1 MDSNTPKFP
10 FQATDRIDFSNLVNL
25 HDVPERRPGKDGTF
39 TAPAI
44 IITKSPILPDSL
56 STMTVATDALI
67 LSAINQAWEENTTVV
82 GVFDDGKKEQSFLS
96 LGVEFAPGEPIQT
109 DKDTVTFIVQ
119 GRRRVE
125 VLEIFVDENDM
136 LFVKAALIKIPKRRS
151 KEVQALM
158 RQVIKYFETFAQ
170 LSPHLPPTVIQFA
183 RQLEDPG
190 ELADIVTASIN
201 LKPAQMMEI
210 ITAVDPAERI
220 ETALRLIKH
229 EVSLLELEAEINDRV
244 QQELDQGQ
252 REIYLREKIEKL
264 QQELNDGK
272 STDPDIRSLEDLL
285 ESKEYPEEVVKT
297 AKKELERL
305 KMTPSLSPESGMIST
320 YLHWLLELP
329 WNEETQDR
337 LDIKEAQS
345 ILDKHHY
352 GLPKAKDRI
361 LEYLAVRSLNPPKN
375 RQPILCFVGPPGT
388 GKTSLGKSIAE
399 AMGRKFVRRSLGG
412 VRDESE
418 IRGHRRT
425 YIGSMPGR
433 ILETI
438 SKVGVANPLFM
449 LDEIDKLSSDIHG
462 DPASALLEVLDPE
475 QNYSFSD
482 HYLEVPFDL
491 SKVFFITTANT
502 VQSIPPALLDRM
514 EIIEFPG
521 YIEEEKL
528 EIARQFLIPEQ
539 LEENGLQ
546 DKSIEFTEDALRLII
561 KSYTYEAGVRNLER
575 MIGAV
580 LRKTARKLA
589 EGEAIEKIITP
600 ELVEER
606 LGPVEFFPITAELQ
620 DEVGMA
626 TAVAWTENGGE
637 IMQIEVLVM
646 PGKGNLQ
653 ITGQVGE
660 IMQESAQA
668 ALSYIKSKAEN
679 FQIPD
684 SLFEETDVHI
694 HVPEGSIPK
703 DGPSA
708 GITMAIAM
716 TSAVLGVPTRHE
728 VAMTGEITLRGRI
741 LPVGGVREKVL
752 AAHRAGITT
761 ILLPTKNQKDLIEV
775 PAPVLEQLRIVFV
788 EHMDEVLKEALA
800 GEAIYAK
807 KPKETPPR
815 HPRPTK
821 NKMAQRSQ
829 QNSDTQAVA

>member
-170 LSPHLPPTVIQFA
+170 LSQHLPPTVIQFA

-272 STDPDIRSLEDLL
+272 STDPDIRSLEELL

-337 LDIKEAQS
+337 LDIKEAQA

-646 PGKGNLQ
+646 PGKSNLQ

-821 NKMAQRSQ
+821 NKMAQRTQ

>member
-170 LSPHLPPTVIQFA
+170 LSQHLPPTVIQFA

-337 LDIKEAQS
+337 LDIKEAQA

-589 EGEAIEKIITP
+589 EGEAIEKLITP

-800 GEAIYAK
+800 GEAIYSK
-807 KPKETPPR
+807 SPKETPPR
-815 HPRPTK
+815 HTRPTK
-821 NKMAQRSQ
+821 NKMAQRTQ

>member
-1 MDSNTPKFP
+1 M
-10 FQATDRIDFSNLVNL
+10 
-25 HDVPERRPGKDGTF
+25 
-39 TAPAI
+39 
-44 IITKSPILPDSL
+44 
-56 STMTVATDALI
+56 
-67 LSAINQAWEENTTVV
+67 
-82 GVFDDGKKEQSFLS
+82 
-96 LGVEFAPGEPIQT
+96 
-109 DKDTVTFIVQ
+109 
-119 GRRRVE
+119 
-125 VLEIFVDENDM
+125 
-136 LFVKAALIKIPKRRS
+136 
-151 KEVQALM
+151 
-158 RQVIKYFETFAQ
+158 
-170 LSPHLPPTVIQFA
+170 
-183 RQLEDPG
+183 
-190 ELADIVTASIN
+190 
-201 LKPAQMMEI
+201 
-210 ITAVDPAERI
+210 
-220 ETALRLIKH
+220 
-229 EVSLLELEAEINDRV
+229 
-244 QQELDQGQ
+244 
-252 REIYLREKIEKL
+252 
-264 QQELNDGK
+264 
-272 STDPDIRSLEDLL
+272 
-285 ESKEYPEEVVKT
+285 
-297 AKKELERL
+297 
-305 KMTPSLSPESGMIST
+305 
-320 YLHWLLELP
+320 
-329 WNEETQDR
+329 
-337 LDIKEAQS
+337 
-345 ILDKHHY
+345 
-352 GLPKAKDRI
+352 
-361 LEYLAVRSLNPPKN
+361 
-375 RQPILCFVGPPGT
+375 
-388 GKTSLGKSIAE
+388 
-399 AMGRKFVRRSLGG
+399 
-412 VRDESE
+412 
-418 IRGHRRT
+418 
-425 YIGSMPGR
+425 
-433 ILETI
+433 
-438 SKVGVANPLFM
+438 
-449 LDEIDKLSSDIHG
+449 
-462 DPASALLEVLDPE
+462 LDPE

-546 DKSIEFTEDALRLII
+546 DKSIEFTENALRLII

-821 NKMAQRSQ
+821 NKMAQRTQ

>member
-1 MDSNTPKFP
+1 
-10 FQATDRIDFSNLVNL
+10 
-25 HDVPERRPGKDGTF
+25 
-39 TAPAI
+39 
-44 IITKSPILPDSL
+44 
-56 STMTVATDALI
+56 
-67 LSAINQAWEENTTVV
+67 
-82 GVFDDGKKEQSFLS
+82 
-96 LGVEFAPGEPIQT
+96 
-109 DKDTVTFIVQ
+109 
-119 GRRRVE
+119 
-125 VLEIFVDENDM
+125 
-136 LFVKAALIKIPKRRS
+136 
-151 KEVQALM
+151 
-158 RQVIKYFETFAQ
+158 
-170 LSPHLPPTVIQFA
+170 
-183 RQLEDPG
+183 
-190 ELADIVTASIN
+190 
-201 LKPAQMMEI
+201 
-210 ITAVDPAERI
+210 
-220 ETALRLIKH
+220 
-229 EVSLLELEAEINDRV
+229 
-244 QQELDQGQ
+244 
-252 REIYLREKIEKL
+252 
-264 QQELNDGK
+264 
-272 STDPDIRSLEDLL
+272 
-285 ESKEYPEEVVKT
+285 
-297 AKKELERL
+297 
-305 KMTPSLSPESGMIST
+305 
-320 YLHWLLELP
+320 
-329 WNEETQDR
+329 
-337 LDIKEAQS
+337 
-345 ILDKHHY
+345 
-352 GLPKAKDRI
+352 
-361 LEYLAVRSLNPPKN
+361 VRSLNPPKN

-800 GEAIYAK
+800 GEAIYSK
-807 KPKETPPR
+807 SPKETPPR
-815 HPRPTK
+815 HPRPAK
-821 NKMAQRSQ
+821 NKMAQRTQ
-829 QNSDTQAVA
+829 QSSDTQTVA

>member
-337 LDIKEAQS
+337 LDIKEAQA

-788 EHMDEVLKEALA
+788 EHMDEVLKEARA

-807 KPKETPPR
+807 KQKETPPR

>member
-136 LFVKAALIKIPKRRS
+136 LFVKAALIKTPKRRS

-170 LSPHLPPTVIQFA
+170 LSQHLPPTVIQFA

-272 STDPDIRSLEDLL
+272 STDPDIRSLEELL

-337 LDIKEAQS
+337 LDIKEAQA

-438 SKVGVANPLFM
+438 SKVGMANPLFM